1 MDLQQ
6 EIKRFAR
13 PGALNLRFRPLPIA
27 NAKKE
32 SFMGGRTI
40 AGRAFV
46 KESPIL
52 MREDA
57 PPHSPWPS
65 EKPRTPSK
73 R

>member
-6 EIKRFAR
+6 EIKGFAR
-13 PGALNLRFRPLPIA
+13 PDAPNLRIHPLSIA
-27 NAKKE
+27 NARKKT
-32 SFMGGRTI
+32 FMASRTI